1 MKQHIKH
8 YIIESLSVDQKALVA
23 IFNQF
28 HGHLYCTGYDPSL
41 PEALLHLW
49 ILFRGD
55 HRGKSQVDI
64 IAMVIRQKFRH
75 LGRFQGRSFPFP
87 GFVRLDPGD
96 GHGFRVPG
104 FRQQVLLVRVQMTRQ
119 EGDGGPVTLSKPV
132 RRTPN
137 EVRRRGEAIHEHA
150 EEL

>member
-1 MKQHIKH
+1 
-8 YIIESLSVDQKALVA
+8 
-23 IFNQF
+23 
-28 HGHLYCTGYDPSL
+28 
-41 PEALLHLW
+41 
-49 ILFRGD
+49 
-55 HRGKSQVDI
+55 
-64 IAMVIRQKFRH
+64 MVIRQKLRL

-119 EGDGGPVTLSKPV
+119 EGDGGSVTLSKPV